1 MTPMFINNF
10 ASDISIIA
18 REKLTGLGEHWGVL
32 LPNGLVAHNTDDKG
46 PHYVTLQ
53 EFQAGKSIKVIRKVP
68 PAEHQSTFW
77 RIQQEINNPQGY
89 HLSANNCEIFAN
101 RVTGNTTPVDHQNQR
116 FGCNDYIGEEFCRNV
131 FLFVD

>member
-1 MTPMFINNF
+1 MFINNF

-32 LPNGLVAHNTDDKG
+32 LPNGYVAHNTDDKG

-68 PAEHQSTFW
+68 PAEHQPTFS
-77 RIQQEINNPQGY
+77 RIQQELSNPRGY
-89 HLSANNCEIFAN
+89 DLLTNNCEIFAN
-101 RVTGNTTPVDHQNQR
+101 RVAGYTPESPQIKGWGFV
-116 FGCNDYIGEEFCRNV
+116 FAIIG
-131 FLFVD
+131 LTILATKAA

>member
-1 MTPMFINNF
+1 MFINNF

-101 RVTGNTTPVDHQNQR
+101 RVTGNIPESPQVKGW
-116 FGCNDYIGEEFCRNV
+116 FFFLALIGFAA
-131 FLFVD
+131 LAIKAA